1 MLVNMNE
8 IHQESSCELNWNE
21 INTTITTLQS
31 LTDIV
36 DEEKSVVEKD
46 MIVETP
52 EVEKEMVVETSDRE
66 SMDTDESEVEISD
79 SEESELNVFNQNV
92 EYIKKIINHHHQS
105 NMSLENVYS
114 IDKSSKNISDSV
126 FVEVMAIGDLI
137 KSTLGR
143 KEKDKILQGNIN
155 GKLDVDKLPVTDDE
169 TAILSKIIDVSK
181 IQYDEFGDG
190 ITSIIVLAIELLREM
205 KNLLAQKIDPQTIS
219 TGWDKATSEACTI
232 LADFAKNNSSN
243 LEQFKRDLI
252 NIARTTLCSKIL
264 QENKDRFSKLC
275 VDAVLKLHNKNDL
288 QDIQI
293 IKCLGNNLNDSHIEH
308 GFLLKEHNDINIP
321 KRIENADVLIAN
333 ILMNIDKKSVSD
345 SSVSV
350 NPIPEETKLESVEKK
365 LMKDNVEKILQHNSQ
380 ILDGNIL
387 STFDTLNKVRLGKCN
402 LIEDVII
409 GEDKF
414 MKFSGVAQGEV
425 YTIVLRGATQEILD
439 KVERSIHNTLHVLF
453 QTVKEPRICYG
464 GGASEMLMATAVSQL
479 AEKTL
484 EKKEESLAIESFAR
498 ALRQLPK
505 IIADNA
511 NYDNIEK
518 NIIADMDQLGLL
530 ESFHL
535 KRQVIIRAG
544 EAAKMVLHINNIIRA
559 PSSPRQRD
567 RRHH

>member
-219 TGWDKATSEACTI
+219 TGWDKATSEA
-232 LADFAKNNSSN
+232 
-243 LEQFKRDLI
+243 
-252 NIARTTLCSKIL
+252 
-264 QENKDRFSKLC
+264 
-275 VDAVLKLHNKNDL
+275 
-288 QDIQI
+288 
-293 IKCLGNNLNDSHIEH
+293 
-308 GFLLKEHNDINIP
+308 
-321 KRIENADVLIAN
+321 
-333 ILMNIDKKSVSD
+333 
-345 SSVSV
+345 
-350 NPIPEETKLESVEKK
+350 
-365 LMKDNVEKILQHNSQ
+365 SQ